1 MSRVDIVLHGAG
13 VAADWARAAAAGDV
27 MHVTGPKDSRAWPAA
42 DCHIL
47 AGDETALPAIARRL
61 EERDPQV
68 RSPVIVEV
76 ADRDE
81 EQPLGDPVT

>member
-42 DCHIL
+42 D
-47 AGDETALPAIARRL
+47 
-61 EERDPQV
+61 
-68 RSPVIVEV
+68 
-76 ADRDE
+76 
-81 EQPLGDPVT
+81 